1 MVFQNALL
9 WEVKEYYVKE
19 YEVGKMAQKL
29 VKEREEVALSDDE
42 AAFIAL
48 HIINAEEDTDEKRM

>member
-1 MVFQNALL
+1 M
-9 WEVKEYYVKE
+9 KEYYVKE